1 MDSLGA
7 RKLPK
12 CFVIGAQKGGT
23 SALHSWLSL
32 QNELSLPRFKET
44 HFFSDENKYSKGEE
58 WYLSNFTNSKGG
70 KLLVEVDPDYLTT
83 SEAPE
88 RISRA
93 YVESEIRPKFIC
105 LLRNRIER
113 ARSQWMMTRR
123 RGMES
128 RDFTIALRDSFEN
141 QEDCDGNNDYYA
153 RGLYA
158 KNLEVYKIL
167 FPDSEF
173 YVTSYEDLFLSE
185 NKEEEFEKILLFM
198 GVKGD
203 FISPN
208 YEKKINPSGEAR
220 SGYISR
226 MLANRDSVVRKF
238 SRVVIPSNIIRIYIG
253 RFLEKM
259 NNKPVNNQ
267 NFSGEIDQR
276 IIDAYNDDS
285 EKMEMIC
292 SELINRNS

>member
-1 MDSLGA
+1 
-7 RKLPK
+7 
-12 CFVIGAQKGGT
+12 
-23 SALHSWLSL
+23 
-32 QNELSLPRFKET
+32 
-44 HFFSDENKYSKGEE
+44 
-58 WYLSNFTNSKGG
+58 
-70 KLLVEVDPDYLTT
+70 
-83 SEAPE
+83 
-88 RISRA
+88 
-93 YVESEIRPKFIC
+93 
-105 LLRNRIER
+105 
-113 ARSQWMMTRR
+113 
-123 RGMES
+123 
-128 RDFTIALRDSFEN
+128 
-141 QEDCDGNNDYYA
+141 
-153 RGLYA
+153 
-158 KNLEVYKIL
+158 NLEVYKIL